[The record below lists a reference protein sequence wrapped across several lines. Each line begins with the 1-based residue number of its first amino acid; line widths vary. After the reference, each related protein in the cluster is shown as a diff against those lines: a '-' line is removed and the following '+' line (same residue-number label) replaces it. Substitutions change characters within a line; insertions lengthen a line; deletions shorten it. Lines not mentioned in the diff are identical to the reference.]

1 MTPFALD
8 ILMHYYVS
16 PEEHPRVTDLN
27 PTALQEVG
35 AFLVQGMLCPRMG
48 ARGKGE
54 ATFQTT
60 ERAEVWIKHVLLLPL
75 PVWKMP
81 E

>member
-16 PEEHPRVTDLN
+16 PEEHIRVAECN
-27 PTALQEVG
+27 SVALQEVG
-35 AFLVQGMLCPRMG
+35 AFLDQGMLRSRMG
-48 ARGKGE
+48 GPGK